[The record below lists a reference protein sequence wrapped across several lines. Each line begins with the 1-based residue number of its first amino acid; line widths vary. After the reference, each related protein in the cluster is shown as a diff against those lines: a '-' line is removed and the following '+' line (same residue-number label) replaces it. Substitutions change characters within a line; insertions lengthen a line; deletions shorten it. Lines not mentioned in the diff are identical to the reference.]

1 MTTWTTADKLEA
13 IRETLD
19 GALEAEADFRRV
31 GALSY
36 AREMAL
42 MAVTC
47 REQIA
52 RLEAEMPRRRLF
64 AAGRIPARS
73 SIPTTG
79 EAK

>member
-1 MTTWTTADKLEA
+1 VTTWTTTDKLKA
-13 IRETLD
+13 IRETLAD
-19 GALEAEADFRRV
+19 ALEAEADLRRA

-64 AAGRIPARS
+64 AAGRIPARNA
-73 SIPTTG
+73 ITTTG
-79 EAK
+79 EVK